1 MLGNIGFVLK
11 LIVSA
16 FKGLFSAVG
25 FMRPLMAGKS
35 AAEGRELK
43 TLPESTFDDV
53 LRRLTSGSP
62 GDSLLRTAY
71 ESLKTRAFTP
81 EFLRTEY
88 VKEWLPVRGY
98 GY

>member
-1 MLGNIGFVLK
+1 
-11 LIVSA
+11 
-16 FKGLFSAVG
+16 
-25 FMRPLMAGKS
+25 MAGKS
-35 AAEGRELK
+35 AAQGRELK

-53 LRRLTSGSP
+53 LRGLTSGGP
-62 GDSLLRTAY
+62 EDSLLRTAY